1 MTILNIFDPKT
12 TELLTERINKLTAQT
27 TPQWG
32 KMTVGQMLAHCSVA
46 YDQAFDPNTKR
57 PPMPVRFLLKLFLKG
72 RLTDSTTPYKKNS
85 GTAPAFLITDARE
98 FEKEKVKLLGHI
110 QKVEKLGEN
119 YFENKEAT
127 SFGKMTANEWNNL
140 FYKHLD
146 HHLTQFGV

>member
-12 TELLTERINKLTAQT
+12 TQVLTERINKLTAQT

-32 KMTVGQMLAHCSVA
+32 KMNVGQMLAHCSVA

-57 PPMPVRFLLKLFLKG
+57 PPLPVRFLLKLFLKG
-72 RLTDSTTPYKKNS
+72 KLTDSTTPYKKNS
-85 GTAPAFLITDARE
+85 GTAPAFLISDERN
-98 FEKEKVKLLGHI
+98 FEKEKAKLLGHI
-110 QKVEKLGEN
+110 QKTEQLGTAH
-119 YFENKEAT
+119 FEDKEST

>member
-12 TELLTERINKLTAQT
+12 TEFLTERINKLTAQT

-46 YDQAFDPNTKR
+46 YDQAFDPNAKR
-57 PPMPVRFLLKLFLKG
+57 PPLPVRFLLKLLLKG

-98 FEKEKVKLLGHI
+98 FEKEKVKLLGHL
-110 QKVEKLGEN
+110 QKVEKSGEN

>member
-12 TELLTERINKLTAQT
+12 TELLTERMNKLTAQT
-27 TPQWG
+27 MPQWG

-57 PPMPVRFLLKLFLKG
+57 PPMPIRFLLKLLLK
-72 RLTDSTTPYKKNS
+72 RKLTDATTPYKKNS

-119 YFENKEAT
+119 YFENKEAI
-127 SFGKMTANEWNNL
+127 SFGKMTADEWNNL